1 MLKFLNF
8 LKYKKIIIILLIVI
22 TIFSTLSYFYYKRI
36 VLPEINKKYVENK
49 EFISESQEEALPPTL
64 YYFYTIW
71 CPHCKSANSQWE
83 SLQSHT
89 NSTINGKKIIFK
101 SIDCDK
107 DTATADKFKITGY
120 PTIKLIYKNT
130 IYNYDAKPDT
140 ETLLKFLNSVIN

>member
-1 MLKFLNF
+1 MLKFWNF

-22 TIFSTLSYFYYKRI
+22 SIFSILSYFYYKRI
-36 VLPEINKKYVENK
+36 VQPELNKKYVENK
-49 EFISESQEEALPPTL
+49 EFISESQEETLPPTL
-64 YYFYTIW
+64 YYFYTTW
-71 CPHCKSANSQWE
+71 CPHCKSANLQWE
-83 SLQSHT
+83 SLQSDT